1 MRFCDG
7 YWRIYL
13 PDEGRE
19 EEWLKGLQKI
29 RRRCCDSILERQ
41 AGKSSIDEVL
51 RNGMTESWNWG
62 KLGFNSLGKWEILW
76 KTRFWVCQKAEAGYW
91 KSSKFVYE
99 VKKGSPKTEADVGM
113 AILPSDCKWVADK
126 ILELQVY
133 WYFMYWFFS
142 QKSEKF
148 R

>member
-19 EEWLKGLQKI
+19 EEWLKWLQKI

-51 RNGMTESWNWG
+51 RNGMTESWNRI
-62 KLGFNSLGKWEILW
+62 S
-76 KTRFWVCQKAEAGYW
+76 
-91 KSSKFVYE
+91 
-99 VKKGSPKTEADVGM
+99 
-113 AILPSDCKWVADK
+113 
-126 ILELQVY
+126 
-133 WYFMYWFFS
+133 
-142 QKSEKF
+142 
-148 R
+148 